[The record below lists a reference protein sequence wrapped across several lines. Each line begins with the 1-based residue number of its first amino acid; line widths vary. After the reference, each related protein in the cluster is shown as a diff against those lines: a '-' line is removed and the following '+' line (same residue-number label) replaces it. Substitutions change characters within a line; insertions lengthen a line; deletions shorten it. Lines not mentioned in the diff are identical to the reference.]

1 MTLSRTGLKELSKRY
16 KNILLKCFWLNA
28 FVCGLLLVPFGAVN
42 GAVIDSDTMSATDV
56 YDTLETQGVSFKDSV
71 YINVHDNASFTHTAL
86 KNSEGQF
93 LPVNLGKFTVI
104 KDSNPQTN
112 ASLTFINGLYELTS
126 YIAGGS
132 SQDKIHFE
140 NATIK
145 VFDQG
150 DRYTGI
156 TYSFDENTIL
166 DLRDPESQGKQVI
179 EFENMAGEGALI
191 GFYIT
196 NTGSD
201 RLISQK
207 NKYEFNFDPL
217 LISLASN
224 VEKDKLYRVQPLGG
238 LAEFKDSFA
247 TNGVY
252 TAQTSQEASIFK
264 VVRNDENDA
273 TSLLQTI
280 EFTYKGKTNENTLA
294 SFNQYEGDGL
304 FYHDINES
312 YKVSGDLGETG
323 FGEKTIKGLAP
334 SNSSSPLISK
344 IEATD
349 ANGNGVSLF
358 NLKQDTTDQG
368 RTASLLLKDLTI
380 EGAELVLTSEKE
392 SGLVVLNNVQILGQ
406 NSGLI
411 ENGAL
416 LNVENSILK
425 NVTNTGTATLT
436 DTQVQGDLRVE
447 EGALS
452 FVATQP
458 NKVIEVQGKT
468 TVSSLLNVSGQGAVT
483 LNGVSG
489 NGVIQNTA
497 KLNIVSET
505 NNYSLMKKGIEE
517 ALHIENKGELNLQ
530 GVTLFDITQE
540 ETGSLSLKGNNT
552 LIGKESKILGSVQ
565 NEGEL
570 VVGAQ
575 HNLSL
580 GSSLSGNGTLIMN
593 EGAVLDGLAEFETTN
608 NLISLGM
615 TFGHNIK
622 HLKAGNLTVE
632 KNTLLDIKN
641 IDVTVKEIVLA
652 ENSTLKVS
660 LNGLNDYGSITATKL
675 DSQTGAT
682 IKFDYGK
689 DFTAGV
695 YQIFKVENIAS
706 LPQILNLNNDY
717 ILTDLKNG
725 SYSFTLKEQ
734 DNLIH
739 FISNENNKRAVGA
752 IQKGQGTNDS
762 FNAMQKELSDLLR
775 SDNPKAVQKG
785 IKATEAVGA
794 NFSSTVQSVAVEQI
808 GALVNAIGLNIQSES
823 NVSGRSGGG
832 NSPRASVWTKALY
845 SKTKDSSHGSYKIH
859 GTGGIL
865 GLQTKATKD
874 LTLGVGYAYN
884 FADVKQTGRDTT
896 VHNNTA
902 FGYLKYQPCK
912 WFVDG
917 ILSYTRGQYE
927 EEKYILS
934 SSGKAKYQVDV
945 LAVQSL
951 IGYDYSYKG
960 VLLTPKSGL
969 RYMKINQ
976 EGYMDSFGTTV
987 DPVSSDYLTFMLGG
1001 DFYMPYRTVKG
1012 FSVRPTGSVLFGY
1025 DLKTDDVKGV
1035 NTLSNGSSYV
1045 VQGDALPRFSTNVKL
1060 GLEVELNEKTTF
1072 HLEYFGS
1079 YRKSYQDHGGVLKLR
1094 YNF

>member
-28 FVCGLLLVPFGAVN
+28 FVCGLLLIPFGAVN
-42 GAVIDSDTMSATDV
+42 GAVIDSETMSSTEV
-56 YDTLETQGVSFKDSV
+56 YDTLETQGVYFGDPFGEPI

-93 LPVNLGKFTVI
+93 LPVNLGKFAVD
-104 KDSNPQTN
+104 KDCNETN

-145 VFDQG
+145 VFDQ

-179 EFENMAGEGALI
+179 EFENMAGEGASI

-207 NKYEFNFDPL
+207 NKYKFNFDPL

-238 LAEFKDSFA
+238 FAEFKDSFA

-280 EFTYKGKTNENTLA
+280 EFTYKGKTNENTL
-294 SFNQYEGDGL
+294 SSLNQFEGNAI
-304 FYHDINES
+304 FFHDTTTS
-312 YKVSGDLGETG
+312 YQISGDLGVTG
-323 FGEKTIKGLAP
+323 FGEKTIKGVC
-334 SNSSSPLISK
+334 IDSK
-344 IEATD
+344 IVVNSNTP
-349 ANGNGVSLF
+349 VSMF
-358 NLKQDTTDQG
+358 QLKKDSEDLG
-368 RTASLLLKDLTI
+368 RTTSLLVQDLTI
-380 EGAELVLTSEKE
+380 ENAESVLISEKD
-392 SGLVVLNNVQILGQ
+392 SGSVVLNNVQILGQ

-468 TVSSLLNVSGQGAVT
+468 TVSSLLNVSGQGSVT

-540 ETGSLSLKGNNT
+540 ETGSLSLKGSNT

-570 VVGAQ
+570 VVGSQ

-593 EGAVLDGLAEFETTN
+593 EGSVLDGVAEFETTN

-695 YQIFKVENIAS
+695 YQIFKVENITS

-762 FNAMQKELSDLLR
+762 FNAMQKELSDFLR

-874 LTLGVGYAYN
+874 LTLGIGYAYN

-1079 YRKSYQDHGGVLKLR
+1079 FRKSYQDHGGVLKLR

>member
-42 GAVIDSDTMSATDV
+42 GAVINSETMSSTEV
-56 YDTLETQGVSFKDSV
+56 YDTLETQGVYFGDPFEEPI

-93 LPVNLGKFTVI
+93 LPVNLGKFAV
-104 KDSNPQTN
+104 KKVSNETN
-112 ASLTFINGLYELTS
+112 ATLTFINGLYELTS

-145 VFDQG
+145 VFEDW
-150 DRYTGI
+150 YTGI

-166 DLRDPESQGKQVI
+166 DLRDPESPGERVI
-179 EFENMAGEGALI
+179 KFENMAGEGASI

-196 NTGSD
+196 DTGSD
-201 RLISQK
+201 RLISQ

-224 VEKDKLYRVQPLGG
+224 VEKDKLYRVRPLGG
-238 LAEFKDSFA
+238 FAEFKDSFA

-264 VVRNDENDA
+264 VVRNNT

-280 EFTYKGKTNENTLA
+280 EFTYKGKTNENTL
-294 SFNQYEGDGL
+294 SSLNQFEGNAI
-304 FYHDINES
+304 FYHDTTTS
-312 YKVSGDLGETG
+312 YQISGDLGVTG
-323 FGEKTIKGLAP
+323 FGEKTIKGVG
-334 SNSSSPLISK
+334 IDSK
-344 IEATD
+344 IVVNSNTP
-349 ANGNGVSLF
+349 VSMF
-358 NLKQDTTDQG
+358 QLKKDSEDLG
-368 RTASLLLKDLTI
+368 RTTSLLVQDLTI
-380 EGAELVLTSEKE
+380 ENAESVLISEKE

-425 NVTNTGTATLT
+425 NVTNAGTATLT

-468 TVSSLLNVSGQGAVT
+468 TVSSLLNVSGQGTVT

-540 ETGSLSLKGNNT
+540 ETGTLSLKGSNT

-580 GSSLSGNGTLIMN
+580 GSSLSGNGTLIMD

-675 DSQTGAT
+675 DSQTGST

-695 YQIFKVENIAS
+695 YQIFKVENITS

-785 IKATEAVGA
+785 IKATESVGA

-902 FGYLKYQPCK
+902 FGYLKYQPSS

-1012 FSVRPTGSVLFGY
+1012 FAVRPTGSVLFGY

-1079 YRKSYQDHGGVLKLR
+1079 FRKSYQDHGGVLKLR

>member
-28 FVCGLLLVPFGAVN
+28 FVCGLLLIPFSAVN
-42 GAVIDSDTMSATDV
+42 GAVIDSETMSSTEV
-56 YDTLETQGVSFKDSV
+56 YDTLETQGVYFGDPFGEPI

-93 LPVNLGKFTVI
+93 LPVNLGKFAVD
-104 KDSNPQTN
+104 KDSNETN

-126 YIAGGS
+126 YIDGGS

-166 DLRDPESQGKQVI
+166 DLRDPEKQGEQVI
-179 EFENMAGEGALI
+179 EFENMAGEGASI

-312 YKVSGDLGETG
+312 YKVSGDLGVTG
-323 FGEKTIKGLAP
+323 FGEKTIKGVG
-334 SNSSSPLISK
+334 IDSK
-344 IEATD
+344 IVVNSNTP
-349 ANGNGVSLF
+349 VSMF
-358 NLKQDTTDQG
+358 QLKKDSEDLG
-368 RTASLLLKDLTI
+368 RTTSLLVQDLTI
-380 EGAELVLTSEKE
+380 ENAESVLISEKD
-392 SGLVVLNNVQILGQ
+392 SGSVVLNNVQILGQ

-468 TVSSLLNVSGQGAVT
+468 TVSSLLNVSGQGTVT

-570 VVGAQ
+570 VVGSQ

-593 EGAVLDGLAEFETTN
+593 EGSVLDGVAEFETTN

-695 YQIFKVENIAS
+695 YQIFNVENIAS

-794 NFSSTVQSVAVEQI
+794 NFSSTVQSVAVEQM

-874 LTLGVGYAYN
+874 LTLGIGYAYN

>member
-104 KDSNPQTN
+104 KDSNAQTN

-179 EFENMAGEGALI
+179 KFENMAGEGASI

-201 RLISQK
+201 RLISQE

-238 LAEFKDSFA
+238 VAEFKDSFA

-264 VVRNDENDA
+264 VVRNDENDT

-280 EFTYKGKTNENTLA
+280 EFTYKGKTNENTL
-294 SFNQYEGDGL
+294 SSLNQFEGNAI
-304 FYHDINES
+304 FFHDTTTS
-312 YKVSGDLGETG
+312 YQISGDLGVTG
-323 FGEKTIKGLAP
+323 FGEKTIKGVG
-334 SNSSSPLISK
+334 IDSK
-344 IEATD
+344 IVVNSNTP
-349 ANGNGVSLF
+349 VSMF
-358 NLKQDTTDQG
+358 QLKKDSEDLG
-368 RTASLLLKDLTI
+368 RTTSLLVQDLTI
-380 EGAELVLTSEKE
+380 ENAESVLISEKD
-392 SGLVVLNNVQILGQ
+392 SGSVVLNNVQILGQ

-411 ENGAL
+411 KNGAL

-447 EGALS
+447 EGVLS
-452 FVATQP
+452 FVVTQP

-468 TVSSLLNVSGQGAVT
+468 TVSSLLNVSGQGTVT

-540 ETGSLSLKGNNT
+540 ETGSLSLKGSNT

-725 SYSFTLKEQ
+725 SYSFALKEQ

-794 NFSSTVQSVAVEQI
+794 NFSSTVQSVAVEQM

-832 NSPRASVWTKALY
+832 NSPRASVWIKALY

-987 DPVSSDYLTFMLGG
+987 EPVSSDYLTFMLGG

>member
-28 FVCGLLLVPFGAVN
+28 FICGLLLIPFGAVN
-42 GAVIDSDTMSATDV
+42 GAVIKSEDMSDSDV
-56 YDTLETQGVSFKDSV
+56 KDTLETQGVYFKDSV
-71 YINVHDNASFTHTAL
+71 SINVHDNASFTHTAL

-126 YIAGGS
+126 DIAYGS

-145 VFDQG
+145 VFDQ
-150 DRYTGI
+150 DHYTGI

-166 DLRDPESQGKQVI
+166 DLRDPESPGEQKI
-179 EFENMAGEGALI
+179 EFKNMAGEGASI
-191 GFYIT
+191 GFYVSE
-196 NTGSD
+196 SD
-201 RLISQK
+201 DKLISDQLISQK
-207 NKYEFNFDPL
+207 KYEFNFDPL

-224 VEKDKLYRVQPLGG
+224 VEKDKLYNKVYRVQPLGG
-238 LAEFKDSFA
+238 FAEFKDSFA

-252 TAQTSQEASIFK
+252 TAQTSQEAGIFK
-264 VVRNDENDA
+264 VVRNDA

-280 EFTYKGKTNENTLA
+280 EFTYKGKTNENTL
-294 SFNQYEGDGL
+294 SSLNQFEGNAI
-304 FYHDINES
+304 FFHDTTTS
-312 YKVSGDLGETG
+312 YQISGDLGVTG
-323 FGEKTIKGLAP
+323 FGEKTIKGVG
-334 SNSSSPLISK
+334 IDSK
-344 IEATD
+344 IVVNSNTP
-349 ANGNGVSLF
+349 VSMF
-358 NLKQDTTDQG
+358 QLKKDSEDLG
-368 RTASLLLKDLTI
+368 RTTSLLVQDLTI
-380 EGAELVLTSEKE
+380 ENAESVLTSEKD
-392 SGLVVLNNVQILGQ
+392 SGSVVLNNVQILGQ

-468 TVSSLLNVSGQGAVT
+468 TVSSLLNVSGQGSVT
-483 LNGVSG
+483 LNDVSG

-540 ETGSLSLKGNNT
+540 ETGSLSLKGSNT

-570 VVGAQ
+570 VVGAE

-622 HLKAGNLTVE
+622 RFKAGNLTVE

-695 YQIFKVENIAS
+695 YQIFKVENITS

-775 SDNPKAVQKG
+775 SDNPKAVQKA

-859 GTGGIL
+859 GAGGIL

-960 VLLTPKSGL
+960 VLLTPKSGI

>member
-28 FVCGLLLVPFGAVN
+28 FVCGLLLIPFGAVN
-42 GAVIDSDTMSATDV
+42 GAVIDSETMSSTDV
-56 YDTLETQGVSFKDSV
+56 YDTLETQGVYFGDPFGEPI

-93 LPVNLGKFTVI
+93 LPVNLGKFAVD
-104 KDSNPQTN
+104 KVSNETN
-112 ASLTFINGLYELTS
+112 ATLTFINGLYELTS
-126 YIAGGS
+126 YIDGGS

-166 DLRDPESQGKQVI
+166 DLRDPEYQGKQVI
-179 EFENMAGEGALI
+179 EFENMAGEGASI

-196 NTGSD
+196 DTGSD

-280 EFTYKGKTNENTLA
+280 EFTYKGKTNENTL
-294 SFNQYEGDGL
+294 SSLNQFEGNAI
-304 FYHDINES
+304 FFHDTTTS
-312 YKVSGDLGETG
+312 YQISGDLGVTG
-323 FGEKTIKGLAP
+323 FGEKTIKGVG
-334 SNSSSPLISK
+334 IDSK
-344 IEATD
+344 IVVNSNTP
-349 ANGNGVSLF
+349 VSMF
-358 NLKQDTTDQG
+358 QLKKDSEDLG
-368 RTASLLLKDLTI
+368 RTTSLLVQDLTI
-380 EGAELVLTSEKE
+380 ENAESVLISEKE

-468 TVSSLLNVSGQGAVT
+468 TVSSLLNVSGQGSVT

-540 ETGSLSLKGNNT
+540 ETGSLSLKGSNT

-570 VVGAQ
+570 VVGSQ

-593 EGAVLDGLAEFETTN
+593 EGSVLDGVAEFETTN

-794 NFSSTVQSVAVEQI
+794 NFSSTVQSVAVEQM

-1079 YRKSYQDHGGVLKLR
+1079 FRKSYQDHGGVLKLR

>member
-28 FVCGLLLVPFGAVN
+28 FVCGLLLIPFGAVN
-42 GAVIDSDTMSATDV
+42 GAVIDSETMSSTEV
-56 YDTLETQGVSFKDSV
+56 YDTLETQGVYFGDPFGEPI

-93 LPVNLGKFTVI
+93 LPVNLGKFAVD
-104 KDSNPQTN
+104 KDCNETN

-126 YIAGGS
+126 DIAGGS

-145 VFDQG
+145 VFDQ

-166 DLRDPESQGKQVI
+166 DLRDPEYQGKQVI
-179 EFENMAGEGALI
+179 EFKNMAGEGASI

-201 RLISQK
+201 RLISQ

-224 VEKDKLYRVQPLGG
+224 VEIGKYRVQPLGG

-252 TAQTSQEASIFK
+252 TAQTSQEAGIFK

-312 YKVSGDLGETG
+312 YKVSGDLGVTG
-323 FGEKTIKGLAP
+323 FGEKTIKGVG
-334 SNSSSPLISK
+334 IDSK
-344 IEATD
+344 IVVNSNTP
-349 ANGNGVSLF
+349 VSMF
-358 NLKQDTTDQG
+358 QLKKDSEDLG
-368 RTASLLLKDLTI
+368 RTTSLLVQDLTI
-380 EGAELVLTSEKE
+380 ENAESVLISEKD
-392 SGLVVLNNVQILGQ
+392 SGSVVLNNVQILGQ

-468 TVSSLLNVSGQGAVT
+468 TVSSLLNVSGQGTVT

-530 GVTLFDITQE
+530 GITLFDITQE
-540 ETGSLSLKGNNT
+540 ETGSLSLKGSNT

-570 VVGAQ
+570 VVGSQ

-593 EGAVLDGLAEFETTN
+593 EESVLDGVAEFETTN

-695 YQIFKVENIAS
+695 YQIFNVENIAS

-794 NFSSTVQSVAVEQI
+794 NFSSTVQSVAVEQM

-859 GTGGIL
+859 GAGGIL

-960 VLLTPKSGL
+960 VLLTPKSGI